1 MTIQTKN
8 MKKISIILVF
18 ALTIFTSC
26 KKNFDEAN
34 PNAPTIASFWKTS
47 NDAVQG
53 VNAIYSTFH
62 RGYAGFSRAM
72 YFHGMLKGDEGY
84 GSGGDGGLNTLMS
97 FSMNDNNFGLTADTW
112 SNMYVGIYRANQV
125 IAYVPNIN
133 MDETL
138 KKRLIGEAKFLRGF
152 FYFHLTLYFG
162 RPPLILE
169 PSQPTMQPRNATTEE
184 AYAQVAKDFS
194 EAAPDLPTSYTAAD
208 LGRATRGAAY
218 AMLGKT
224 YLQQRKYQQAVDAF
238 AWLVTGPGASIYSL
252 MPNYRDNF
260 LITTENNAESVFEIQ
275 HALKD
280 NENSDDDV
288 DPSRNMNIGA
298 SIAKFYAPAGPGFQD
313 GGARRWVVNEFH
325 QERTATNQRDP
336 RLAATFLFDSTDER
350 GPNFTMIYGESFTQR
365 YGTNNSRVWYRKLLN
380 DHWRNTETF
389 NSPNNYRAIRY
400 ADVLLM
406 YAEALNGIGQTNSA
420 YQYVD
425 RVRARAGMAPLA
437 TIRPGM
443 NQQQFLNQ
451 LKHERIVELSGEG
464 WRFADLARWGDLSP
478 TLANRD
484 PEFTNFR
491 VGKHELYPIPQS
503 DIDLNPNL
511 TQNPGY

>member
-1 MTIQTKN
+1 M
-8 MKKISIILVF
+8 S
-18 ALTIFTSC
+18 SC
-26 KKNFDEAN
+26 KKNFDEPN
-34 PNAPTIASFWKTS
+34 PNAPTISSFWKTS
-47 NDAVQG
+47 QDAVQG
-53 VNAIYSTFH
+53 INAVYSTFH

-97 FSMNDNNFGLTADTW
+97 FSMNDTNFGLTADTW
-112 SNMYVGIYRANQV
+112 TNMYVGIYRANQV
-125 IAYVPNIN
+125 IAYVPAIQ

-138 KKRLIGEAKFLRGF
+138 KKRVVAEAKFLRAF
-152 FYFHLTLYFG
+152 FYYHLTLYFG
-162 RPPLILE
+162 RPALILE
-169 PSQPTMQPRNATTEE
+169 PSQPTMNPGNATTEQ
-184 AYAQVAKDFS
+184 AYAQVAKDLT
-194 EAAPDLPTSYTAAD
+194 EAAPDLPLSYSGED

-224 YLQQRKYQQAVDAF
+224 YLQQRNYQQAVDAF
-238 AWLVTGPGASIYSL
+238 AWLVTGPGANIYRL

-313 GGARRWVVNEFH
+313 GGARRWVVHEFLK
-325 QERTATNQRDP
+325 EKTTAGERDP
-336 RLAATFLFDSTDER
+336 RLEATFLYDSTDVR
-350 GPNFTMIYGESFTQR
+350 GPQFTMIYGETFAQR
-365 YGTNNSRVWYRKLLN
+365 YGTDNQRVWYRKLLN
-380 DHWRNTETF
+380 DHWRTTETF

-406 YAEALNGIGQTNSA
+406 YAEALNGINQTA
-420 YQYVD
+420 QAVQYVD
-425 RVRARAGMAPLA
+425 RVRARAGLAPLS
-437 TIRPGM
+437 TLYPNGFT
-443 NQQQFLNQ
+443 NQQQFLDQ
-451 LKHERIVELSGEG
+451 LKHERITELSGEA
-464 WRFADLARWGDLSP
+464 WRFADLQRWGDLSSA
-478 TLANRD
+478 LASRD
-484 PEFTNFR
+484 PEFANF
-491 VGKHELYPIPQS
+491 VKGKHEYYPIPQS